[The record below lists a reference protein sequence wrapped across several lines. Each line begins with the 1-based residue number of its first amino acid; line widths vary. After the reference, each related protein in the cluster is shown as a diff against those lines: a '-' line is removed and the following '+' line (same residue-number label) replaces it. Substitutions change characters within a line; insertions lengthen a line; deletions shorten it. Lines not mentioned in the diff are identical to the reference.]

1 MKKKPLIITLSVAA
15 LILLIYTGAWMYCLH
30 FIWLPHLP
38 DQSKIDRVETEKAW
52 TYYYLKE
59 DEDGYLF
66 RMLVPSFSGFL
77 GSHCVLD
84 AVSCMAINE
93 TDGNDDFETGS
104 RYREVISNFSFIV
117 ACPLNS
123 KCEIKSFGFV
133 VNAAVPDDDCAAAAC
148 FNISPDLELENKEEL
163 TAAELK
169 LYQAVLPEIE
179 RVCKKFHELFS
190 V

>member
-15 LILLIYTGAWMYCLH
+15 LLALMYTGAWLYCRH

-84 AVSCMAINE
+84 AVSCIVIND
-93 TDGNDDFETGS
+93 TDQSGDDETGNHHIA
-104 RYREVISNFSFIV
+104 EISDFSFTA
-117 ACPLNS
+117 ACPLNF
-123 KCEIKSFGFV
+123 KGEIRSFGFV
-133 VNAAVPDDDCAAAAC
+133 VNAAVSDDDCAAAAY
-148 FNISPDLELENKEEL
+148 FDISPDMELENEEEL
-163 TAAELK
+163 TVAELK